1 MGGLVKELEDQ
12 IQCNQDWLS
21 HIDFKIKSLE
31 NDNSQ
36 LNQEWRNSFKV
47 NTNQNQLKNL
57 LNYRQCIIDKI
68 CNNNN
73 YIEQLNLK
81 LTNYHNTTSFYQ
93 RMYWFINKCI
103 HYLY

>member
-36 LNQEWRNSFKV
+36 LNQEWHNSFKI
-47 NTNQNQLKNL
+47 NTNQTQLKNL

-73 YIEQLNLK
+73 YIDQLNLK
-81 LTNYHNTTSFYQ
+81 LNDYFHKNSFYQ

-103 HYLY
+103 NFLY

>member
-1 MGGLVKELEDQ
+1 MGGLAKELEDQ

-36 LNQEWRNSFKV
+36 LNLEWHNSFKI
-47 NTNQNQLKNL
+47 NANQTQLKNL

-73 YIEQLNLK
+73 YIEQLKLK
-81 LTNYHNTTSFYQ
+81 LNDHHHTTSFYQ

-103 HYLY
+103 QFLS